1 MITDTMAVNSG
12 GVQTAVR
19 PADNIDVK
27 RRNLQ
32 NNDVAQTGAAEQNEI
47 QPEEMLNQI
56 KSITE
61 DGLYSVRF
69 EKNQDFDE
77 LVVKI
82 VDTETDEIIRQL
94 PAEELLGLKK
104 QLADLRGNII
114 DTTR

>member
-1 MITDTMAVNSG
+1 MITDNMAVNSG

-19 PADNIDVK
+19 PADNIDLK

-32 NNDVAQTGAAEQNEI
+32 NNDVAQEAPEQNEI

-69 EKNQDFDE
+69 EQNRDFDE
-77 LVVKI
+77 LIVKI

-114 DTTR
+114 DTSR